1 MSQISYSDTMLA
13 GVAGQIGSSVPRTV
27 KSYNNPDEI
36 IYHGRAAAKISGD
49 DDGCELP
56 NGSGA
61 DIIGVSLR
69 DLGNIDGYYETKSS
83 VALMK
88 DGEVYVEVEED
99 VTPDDD
105 VYVRHT
111 GKAQVQTFVLDADL
125 VSSNVITVDVNGE
138 TLSTTFATN
147 HLTTIS
153 ALATLIQAQPDV
165 ATAVVG
171 GSGNRTIT
179 ITAETDKEIELEN
192 EEVTLGASQAG
203 ITITETTAMIL
214 TTDRGKFRTDSD
226 SSTAL
231 QITNARFLS
240 SASAGGVALLSI
252 KLP

>member
-1 MSQISYSDTMLA
+1 MQTTYNESMPV
-13 GVAGQIGSSVPRTV
+13 GVAGQIGSSVNHTV
-27 KSYNNPDEI
+27 KSYTNPDEEI
-36 IYHGRAAAKISGD
+36 SHGRGIAKISGD

-56 NGSGA
+56 DGSGA
-61 DIIGVSLR
+61 DVIGVSIF
-69 DLGNIDGYYETKSS
+69 DSGNTEGYYEKESC
-83 VALMK
+83 VGVLK
-88 DGEVYVEVEED
+88 DGEVYVEVEEA

-111 GKAQVQTFVLDADL
+111 GKTQVQTFVLDADL
-125 VSSNVITVDVNGE
+125 ITANVITVDVNGE
-138 TLSTTFATN
+138 TLSTTFATD

-214 TTDRGKFRTDSD
+214 TTDRGKFRNDSD

-231 QITNARFLS
+231 QLTNARFLS
-240 SASAGGVALLSI
+240 SASAGEVALLSI